1 MFEEETV
8 PLELNSDKDEDKAI
22 FWTQLVFIFVSFF
35 EAFIAGLV
43 PTWSSSCREN
53 PKVLGIANSFAAGV
67 FLAIAF
73 CHIIPE
79 VVGDW
84 DEHQAGK
91 AKIFPLPEVLVF
103 LGYTI
108 ILIVDK
114 VLFDTHAL
122 WEDAAVGHAHDDHHD
137 PADKR
142 LEKNLKA
149 SMSKSQQL
157 ANQGDVK
164 ASRIEQKEGTE
175 GAMKSYLNPH
185 DRFAERMRAS
195 M

>member
-1 MFEEETV
+1 MQGEEGIPQVYWFGKE
-8 PLELNSDKDEDKAI
+8 
-22 FWTQLVFIFVSFF
+22 
-35 EAFIAGLV
+35 
-43 PTWSSSCREN
+43 SS
-53 PKVLGIANSFAAGV
+53 
-67 FLAIAF
+67 
-73 CHIIPE
+73 HY
-79 VVGDW
+79 
-84 DEHQAGK
+84 
-91 AKIFPLPEVLVF
+91 VLVMELLERNLETIF
-103 LGYTI
+103 SQEAQRKNFSLMTI

-122 WEDAAVGHAHDDHHD
+122 WEDAAGGHAHGDHHD

-195 M
+195 MSKKSDAEVDDDAAAQQHLFVDGANVDLKQ